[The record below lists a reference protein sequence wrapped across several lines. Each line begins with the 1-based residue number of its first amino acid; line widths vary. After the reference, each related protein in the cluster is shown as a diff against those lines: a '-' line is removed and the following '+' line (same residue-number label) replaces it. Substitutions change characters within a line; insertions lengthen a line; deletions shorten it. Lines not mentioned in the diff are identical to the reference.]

1 MLKLELIDTLWNV
14 NEYVARL
21 LYTLLGINRYIM
33 ECKCGFYGVTICH
46 RHELIDTLWNV
57 NFFFLSISISVAAE
71 LIDTLWNV
79 NLVGVGAAS
88 VGVARIN
95 RYIMECK
102 LPPVLVLLASF
113 VELIDTLWN
122 VNRSTYFWA

>member
-1 MLKLELIDTLWNV
+1 MGRNSR
-14 NEYVARL
+14 N
-21 LYTLLGINRYIM
+21 
-33 ECKCGFYGVTICH
+33 
-46 RHELIDTLWNV
+46 
-57 NFFFLSISISVAAE
+57 E

-102 LPPVLVLLASF
+102 YAF
-113 VELIDTLWN
+113 AATNDAGGEN
-122 VNRSTYFWA
+122 